1 MIAESCTH
9 HAVEDDIGRVKIPRW
24 LKQKTNADLQID
36 HVAGCDFPNN
46 LSEYKLVVQCG
57 GCMNN
62 RREILSRINK
72 CEKAEVPITNYGICI
87 SELKGVLERV
97 LEPLPEALEAYRRIK
112 K

>member
-1 MIAESCTH
+1 
-9 HAVEDDIGRVKIPRW
+9 
-24 LKQKTNADLQID
+24 
-36 HVAGCDFPNN
+36 
-46 LSEYKLVVQCG
+46 
-57 GCMNN
+57 MNN

-97 LEPLPEALEAYRRIK
+97 LEPLPEALEAYRRMK